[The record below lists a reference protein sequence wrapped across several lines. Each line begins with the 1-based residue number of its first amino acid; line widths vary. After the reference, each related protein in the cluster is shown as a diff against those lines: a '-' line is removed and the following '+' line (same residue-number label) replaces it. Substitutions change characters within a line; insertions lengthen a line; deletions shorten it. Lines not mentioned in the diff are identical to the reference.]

1 MGFFIDKQN
10 RRKSPV
16 ALAAVGAGIVNLILF
31 GILYAYLA
39 EPLYRLI
46 AFPSADWTNI
56 LHSVI
61 VALIETGIGC
71 LWFLLP
77 DKRVAPYGFV
87 CLALFVILFLLS
99 TILLDAEARGVMLYV
114 IAMYGIAPAV
124 IGNAVIWCIYTLWNR
139 KHPQGQRKTLRE
151 ELQAGMER
159 EAKCRKTPDDRS
171 KPEQPSEQNRENTPE
186 EAAYPP
192 ENQSKLEQEAML
204 FYSENSDSDES

>member
-16 ALAAVGAGIVNLILF
+16 ALAAFGAGIANLILF
-31 GILYAYLA
+31 GMLYAFLA

-61 VALIETGIGC
+61 IALIGTGVGC

-99 TILLDAEARGVMLYV
+99 TILLDAEARSVMLYV
-114 IAMYGIAPAV
+114 IAMYGAAPAV
-124 IGNAVIWCIYTLWNR
+124 IGNAVTWILYTLWNR
-139 KHPQGQRKTLRE
+139 KHPQAQRKTLRE
-151 ELQAGMER
+151 ELQADIEK
-159 EAKCRKTPDDRS
+159 EAKRKKKTEEPP
-171 KPEQPSEQNRENTPE
+171 KPVQPPVQNREEASE

-192 ENQSKLEQEAML
+192 ADQPKLEQEAML
-204 FYSENSDSDES
+204 FYSDDPDSDES